1 MTSRGLFLALAALAL
16 PAQAAEPEVPVKVGR
31 DGPELDAC
39 GGIGRVAR
47 LTPEGDNFLAVRE
60 RPTAEAPEK
69 DRLDP
74 RTLVWLCDGQAEWQ
88 GIVYPKGAYQA
99 LEDCQVGGPVPA
111 EAPYDGPCRSGW
123 VASRYIE
130 LVAG

>member
-1 MTSRGLFLALAALAL
+1 MTLAALSLAA
-16 PAQAAEPEVPVKVGR
+16 PVQAAEPEIPVKVGR

-47 LTPEGDNFLAVRE
+47 LNPEGDNFLAVRE
-60 RPTAEAPEK
+60 RPTTEAPEK
-69 DRLDP
+69 DRLGP
-74 RTLVWLCDGQAEWQ
+74 RTLVWLCDGQGEWQ
-88 GIVYPKGAYQA
+88 GIVYPSGAYQD
-99 LEDCQVGGPVPA
+99 LGDCRVGSPVPA

-123 VASRYIE
+123 VHSRFIE